1 LRCLLAA
8 VHHTIRYWNQVN
20 LSGGEKLPFG
30 DGAGADNT
38 AITPLLRRRV
48 PKIIA
53 IVAAI
58 KSVTDM
64 TAEQWAGNQWE
75 TSGEVRA
82 DQQPGCHTLLV
93 KCGVV
98 DTL

>member
-1 LRCLLAA
+1 MLLPATVLTLSAA
-8 VHHTIRYWNQVN
+8 VSTPCAACRYWNQVD
-20 LSGGEKLPFG
+20 LSGGAKLPFG

-53 IVAAI
+53 VVAAI
-58 KSVTDM
+58 KSVMDM

-75 TSGEVRA
+75 TSGELASR
-82 DQQPGCHTLLV
+82 
-93 KCGVV
+93 
-98 DTL
+98 

>member
-1 LRCLLAA
+1 MRGLPACLLL
-8 VHHTIRYWNQVN
+8 RYWNQVD

-38 AITPLLRRRV
+38 AITPLLRRKV

-58 KSVTDM
+58 KSATDM
-64 TAEQWAGNQWE
+64 AVEQWAGNQWE
-75 TSGEVRA
+75 TAGGLPAEMCHVWHTA
-82 DQQPGCHTLLV
+82 DQKP
-93 KCGVV
+93 
-98 DTL
+98 

>member
-1 LRCLLAA
+1 M
-8 VHHTIRYWNQVN
+8 
-20 LSGGEKLPFG
+20 LPFG

-53 IVAAI
+53 VVAAI
-58 KSVTDM
+58 KSVMDM

-75 TSGEVRA
+75 TSGVLAARLA
-82 DQQPGCHTLLV
+82 VLVTLRV
-93 KCGVV
+93 IDCTKR
-98 DTL
+98 